1 MIPDN
6 GIQCQPMVS
15 DLAYNVTMFTPGLFP
30 GDRFE
35 QHA

>member
-1 MIPDN
+1 
-6 GIQCQPMVS
+6 MVS